1 MFPGIR
7 RPVASLSP
15 AGICLVL
22 LLVAAPAVVRGEALI
37 LIHGYLSDASAWHAA
52 GITTYLEAAGWRDAG
67 ELRTTPAGVQSSK
80 GQVAGSKRFYT
91 VALPTEA
98 GLLRQLHYLEGYMAF
113 VRQRHP
119 YESLTLVGHSAGGVL
134 ARLYIVRHPGT
145 EVSTLITIASPHLGT
160 GSAEVGALA
169 GESPLAILAPLL
181 GGSTLSRSQALYRD
195 LMRERPGS
203 LLFWLNR
210 QPHPMARYISVVRRE
225 DSLLGLGDLIVPIW
239 SQDMNNV
246 HALRGRVSTLAVSG
260 LHGLQ
265 AADGQLLLRV
275 LRRLQSS

>member
-15 AGICLVL
+15 AGICLML
-22 LLVAAPAVVRGEALI
+22 LLVAAPAVARGEALI
-37 LIHGYLSDASAWHAA
+37 LIHGYLSDAGAWHAA
-52 GITTYLEAAGWRDAG
+52 GITTHLEAAGWRDGG

-80 GQVAGSKRFYT
+80 GRVAGSKRYYT

-98 GLLRQLHYLEGYMAF
+98 GLLRQLRHLEGYMAF
-113 VRQRHP
+113 VTQRHP
-119 YESLTLVGHSAGGVL
+119 YESVTLVGHSAGGVL

-160 GSAEVGALA
+160 GSAEMGALV
-169 GESPLAILAPLL
+169 
-181 GGSTLSRSQALYRD
+181 
-195 LMRERPGS
+195 RERPGS

-210 QPHPMARYISVVRRE
+210 QPHPKARYISVVRRE
-225 DSLLGLGDLIVPIW
+225 DSLLGLGDLVVPTW

-246 HALRGRVSTLAVSG
+246 YALRGRVSTLAVSG